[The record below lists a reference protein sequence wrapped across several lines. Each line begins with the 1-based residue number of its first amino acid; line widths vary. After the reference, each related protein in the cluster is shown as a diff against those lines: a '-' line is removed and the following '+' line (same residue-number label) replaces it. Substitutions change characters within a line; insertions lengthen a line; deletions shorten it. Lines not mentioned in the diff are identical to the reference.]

1 MKTYK
6 YQIILILTLILAS
19 CQDEMELNNIENN
32 QPEAVVE
39 KTVENGRFVFSS
51 KESLKTTIKNF
62 QNDEIEN
69 VEKEF
74 EKLYERGFR
83 SHKAIVSPENEQLQ
97 AKFSEEIMLKRQ
109 LRKSSISS
117 FSKTS
122 SAEEEEDEEEFI
134 ADPLLASLVNENN
147 EIIVNDTLYKF
158 TKEKGL
164 FFTHVK
170 DSTYLFNFFKED
182 TEHSKRASLKSAS
195 AYRVAPCV
203 MRAQYGG
210 ITRVD
215 DRISRY
221 LRPIED
227 DCYGGGGGSGGG
239 TGSGGTGGSSLSED
253 EKLQQIISNLPVC
266 EGRDNWF
273 QNIFGKSYYCIN
285 YFDSKHRIKTEF
297 WDQKWLIYASAG
309 IQTKTQRKR
318 FWVWWA
324 SKSDEIH
331 LGINKI
337 YLKYKKP
344 EPEINS
350 FSHPQLFTN
359 FGKAPIYMYNTTYYT
374 KYNQSSNYVQTSIN
388 VTKNSIPF
396 FDYDDDDILNIYIP
410 KVPIVGDI
418 DINLTTGNTIYTE
431 SNIKA
436 LYKAGFDFLK
446 SIGSNKKKFVV
457 MYQKTSEE
465 IEVLYFADRFKKTND
480 NKIKHKFYSDVRFE
494 ISLSKCIDCENG
506 GIKFKIG
513 PSDAKFRNY
522 THYELDFYGMARR
535 GSTWKGN
542 RMIR

>member
-19 CQDEMELNNIENN
+19 CQDELELNNIENN
-32 QPEAVVE
+32 QSEAVVE
-39 KTVENGRFVFSS
+39 KTIENGRFVFSS
-51 KESLKTTIKNF
+51 KESLKTTIEDF

-74 EKLYERGFR
+74 EKLYEKGFR
-83 SHKAIVSPENEQLQ
+83 SHKPIVSPENEQLQ
-97 AKFSEEIMLKRQ
+97 AKFSEEIMLKRK
-109 LRKSSISS
+109 LRKSSPSS
-117 FSKTS
+117 FGKTS
-122 SAEEEEDEEEFI
+122 NAEDEEEFI

-170 DSTYLFNFFKED
+170 DSAYLFDFFKKDAEQ
-182 TEHSKRASLKSAS
+182 SNKLSSKSAS
-195 AYRVAPCV
+195 AYRVAPCE

-227 DCYGGGGGSGGG
+227 DCYGGGGGSSGGG
-239 TGSGGTGGSSLSED
+239 NPPSAPQTTE
-253 EKLQQIISNLPVC
+253 EERLQQIINSLPVC

-273 QNIFGKSYYCIN
+273 QNIFGKSYYCTN
-285 YFDSKHRIKTEF
+285 SFGSKHRIKTEF
-297 WDQKWLIYASAG
+297 WDQSWLIYKSVG
-309 IQTKTQRKR
+309 ILTKTQRKR
-318 FWVWWA
+318 LGGIWWA

-331 LGINKI
+331 LGINRI
-337 YLKYKKP
+337 LLKYNYKQP
-344 EPEINS
+344 NIS
-350 FSHPQLFTN
+350 SITHPQLFSSAY
-359 FGKAPIYMYNTTYYT
+359 KAPLYLYNGTFKVRQNNGNYYVDT
-374 KYNQSSNYVQTSIN
+374 QLS
-388 VTKNSIPF
+388 VTQNKLPF
-396 FDYDDDDILNIYIP
+396 FDFGNEQILNIYIP
-410 KVPIVGDI
+410 NLPIVGDYNF
-418 DINLTTGNTIYTE
+418 NLTTQDITSQ

-436 LYKAGFDFLK
+436 LYKMGIDFLK
-446 SIGSNKKKFVV
+446 DKFNSGAKKEFAVT
-457 MYQKTSEE
+457 YQKNNNE
-465 IEVLYFADRFKKTND
+465 IEVLYFGERYKDTNE
-480 NKIKHKFYSDVRFE
+480 NKIKKKFYSDVSFL
-494 ISLSKCIDCENG
+494 IGAAWG
-506 GIKFKIG
+506 GEGSGWSYSVK
-513 PSDAKFRNY
+513 PAESAFRNY